1 MLEKLE
7 QIIMEAGA
15 VIRSARDAAQS
26 VEEKT
31 SPRDLVTKYDRQVQE
46 FLREKLSALLPEAGF
61 MGEEDPKEQD
71 FSQYEWLFI
80 VDPID
85 GTTNFIQ
92 GFHNSCVSVGLMHRG
107 EMEYGLVYNP
117 YDGELYTARRG
128 AGAFLNGRRIRCADH
143 DLAHSLLIVGT
154 ALYYR
159 ELTGRTL
166 SILNKALPRVQ
177 DIRRFGS
184 AALDLCYLAA
194 GRAGVFYECR
204 LCPWDYAAGAL
215 IAAEAGCQVTSLE
228 GGALDYFHKC
238 SVAAGSPTAYRQ
250 FMDLIADGEG
260 ACK

>member
-107 EMEYGLVYNP
+107 EMEYGVVYNP
-117 YDGELYTARRG
+117 YDGELYSARRG
-128 AGAFLNGRRIRCADH
+128 EGAFLNGSPIRTEDRP
-143 DLAHSLLIVGT
+143 LERSLLIFGS

-159 ELTGRTL
+159 ELVGPTL
-166 SILNKALPRVQ
+166 QIFNAAFPRVQ

-194 GRAGVFYECR
+194 GKAGAFYECR

-215 IAAEAGCQVTSLE
+215 IAGEAGCRVSQLS
-228 GGALDYFHKC
+228 GRALAYDRKC
-238 SVAAGSPTAYRQ
+238 SVLAGSPQAYEALLR
-250 FMDLIADGEG
+250 LVREEG
-260 ACK
+260 LAV